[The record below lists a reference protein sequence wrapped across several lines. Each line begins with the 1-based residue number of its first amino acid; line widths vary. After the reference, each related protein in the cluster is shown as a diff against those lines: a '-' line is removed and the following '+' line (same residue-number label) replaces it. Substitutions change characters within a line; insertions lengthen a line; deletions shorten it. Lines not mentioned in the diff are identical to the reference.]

1 MIPRLYP
8 LLAVFLLAACQSPPG
23 TTPDVS
29 ATRDLKEEERLH
41 KAGLILLHDLR
52 HASAWEKLIHSDMGV
67 PPRKIEV
74 QAGPGT
80 TTVIIKE
87 LANRA
92 DAETVAQE
100 LRNIAAKQP
109 ETFGPTNV
117 ELRLQNAGPPTINP
131 FVLPTEGSVA
141 PVNPGSALPTLSLP
155 PLLPGGR

>member
-1 MIPRLYP
+1 MIPRLSL
-8 LLAVFLLAACQSPPG
+8 LLALFLLAACQSPQA

-29 ATRDLKEEERLH
+29 ARRDLKEEERLH
-41 KAGLILLHDLR
+41 KAGLVLLHDLR

-67 PPRKIEV
+67 PSRKIEV

-100 LRNIAAKQP
+100 LRDIAAKQP

-117 ELRLQNAGPPTINP
+117 ELRLQNAGPPTISP

>member
-1 MIPRLYP
+1 MIARLSLP
-8 LLAVFLLAACQSPPG
+8 AAIFLLSACQSPEG
-23 TTPDVS
+23 KAPDVS

-80 TTVIIKE
+80 THVIIKE

-100 LRNIAAKQP
+100 LRDIAAKQP
-109 ETFGPTNV
+109 ATFGPTHV
-117 ELRLQNAGPPTINP
+117 EVRLQNAGPPTISP
-131 FVLPTEGSVA
+131 FVLPTEASVA

>member
-1 MIPRLYP
+1 MIPRL
-8 LLAVFLLAACQSPPG
+8 LLPIVILFSACQSKPDAA
-23 TTPDVS
+23 PDVS
-29 ATRDLKEEERLH
+29 AKRDLKEEERLH

-67 PPRKIEV
+67 PSRKIEV
-74 QAGPGT
+74 QAGPGS

-100 LRNIAAKQP
+100 LRDIAAKQP
-109 ETFGPTNV
+109 EKYGPTKV
-117 ELRLQNAGPPTINP
+117 EIRFQDAAPPTISP

-155 PLLPGGR
+155 PLQPSGR